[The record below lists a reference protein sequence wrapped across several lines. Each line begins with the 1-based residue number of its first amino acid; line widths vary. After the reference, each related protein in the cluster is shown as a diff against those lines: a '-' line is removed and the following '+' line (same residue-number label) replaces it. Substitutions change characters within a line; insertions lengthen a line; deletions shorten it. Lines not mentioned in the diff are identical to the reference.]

1 MFKKDPDLK
10 PLSNLKNSD
19 RKKLFAKVAEDYKV
33 SNVPI
38 DYLFPS
44 DSKQGN
50 FKSPLKISG
59 TIYTDA
65 ECTPS
70 WFKTKDSNVLP
81 SIITLWRYPALI
93 PIVLTNDM
101 VIGKLINGAD
111 LMLPGCIPP
120 FDSRC
125 LKGSIVGVASYKQ
138 PNVVYAVGE
147 CLLDLS
153 QVEETVGK
161 SGVAVRVY
169 HHFEDH
175 LCQLAKITLKP
186 PKEEEVVE
194 NFLQFQDV
202 TTEETSVE
210 EDGLHKN
217 AEAPNSDVQD
227 ESAENN
233 EVSNSSELA
242 EVLTE
247 LSVEDVDVFFER
259 ALLQTITQ
267 DKVSLP
273 ISASNFMNH
282 ILKNM
287 PSMDSNLVTIKKTS
301 WKKTSKYLKAMQ
313 KLKLLDLKGKGEDLT
328 IISLA
333 SSGNEKV
340 RKFVP
345 YTVKS
350 VNSFKQSQSKPSKD
364 KLTILF
370 YYKPNSCT
378 RSFFNDNDKMTNVLY
393 SQQELK
399 DILNEY
405 IRSKDLVREKNK
417 VFLNPPLQE
426 IVRLKDGRTI
436 ARDKIF
442 SEFLKGFT
450 ISHKI
455 IPINTPSEE
464 VESIKTKK
472 GNVPKVEIVT
482 EMRIGRKVVTRVSNF
497 EAYHIKAQELAN
509 ELRVKC
515 SGSTNIGENIQN
527 KSSEVTVQGPH
538 EKIVQDL
545 LVAKGLSPAWFNV
558 TNKLKAK
565 KKRT

>member
-19 RKKLFAKVAEDYKV
+19 RKKLFAKVVEDYKV

-65 ECTPS
+65 ESTPT

-81 SIITLWRYPALI
+81 SIMTLWRYPSLI

-125 LKGSIVGVASYKQ
+125 VKGSIVGVASYKQ

-147 CLLDLS
+147 CLLGLS
-153 QVEETVGK
+153 DVEETVGK

-186 PKEEEVVE
+186 PKEEEALE
-194 NFLQFQDV
+194 TILQFQDV
-202 TTEETSVE
+202 TSEQPVE
-210 EDGLHKN
+210 EDGLHNN
-217 AEAPNSDVQD
+217 AEALNSEVQD
-227 ESAENN
+227 ETIEHEASD
-233 EVSNSSELA
+233 SNELA

-247 LSVEDVDVFFER
+247 LTVEDVDMFFER

-267 DKVSLP
+267 DKISLP

-287 PSMDSNLVTIKKTS
+287 PPIDSSLVTMKKTS

-328 IISLA
+328 IISVA
-333 SSGNEKV
+333 SSDNEKV

-350 VNSFKQSQSKPSKD
+350 VNSSKQSQNKPSKD

-378 RSFFNDNDKMTNVLY
+378 RSFFNDNDKVTNVLY

-399 DILNEY
+399 NILNEY

-417 VFLNPPLQE
+417 IFLNPPLQE
-426 IVRLKDGRTI
+426 IVKLKEGRTI

-450 ISHKI
+450 INHKI
-455 IPINTPSEE
+455 IPINTPDEE
-464 VESIKTKK
+464 VESIKIKK

-482 EMRIGRKVVTRVSNF
+482 EMRIGRKVVTRISNF
-497 EAYHIKAQELAN
+497 EVYHIKAQELAN

-515 SGSTNIGENIQN
+515 SGSTTIGENIQS
-527 KSSEVTVQGPH
+527 KSTEVTVQGPH
-538 EKIVQDL
+538 EKIVQEL
-545 LVAKGLSPAWFNV
+545 LAAKGLSPAWFNV